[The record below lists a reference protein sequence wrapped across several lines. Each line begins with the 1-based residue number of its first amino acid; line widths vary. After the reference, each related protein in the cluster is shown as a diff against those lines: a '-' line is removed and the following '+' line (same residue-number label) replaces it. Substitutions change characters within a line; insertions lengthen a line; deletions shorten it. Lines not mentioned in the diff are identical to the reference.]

1 MQTYSPKQKPDSEK
15 KWSISM
21 YSGLLFFIIASPVL
35 FRLVNNLTMQFGGI
49 NILNE
54 DGYPNLVGLI
64 LHTIVFILI
73 VRISMEY

>member
-1 MQTYSPKQKPDSEK
+1 MPKCSSNEKPDSDK

-21 YSGLLFFIIASPVL
+21 YSGLLFFIVASPVL
-35 FRLVNNLTMQFGGI
+35 FRLVNKLTMQLASV

-54 DGYPNLVGLI
+54 DGYPNLIGLM
-64 LHTIVFILI
+64 LHSIVFVLI

>member
-1 MQTYSPKQKPDSEK
+1 MPTRSPEKPDSEK

-35 FRLVNNLTMQFGGI
+35 FRLVNKLTMNLGNI

-54 DGYPNLVGLI
+54 DGYPNVVGLM
-64 LHTIVFILI
+64 LHSIVFVLI